1 MPRKVPIAERRRLRR
16 GQGGRNEVWIGS
28 ARLPRPIRQSRTV
41 CYNPFASKAEKGDR
55 NKVRCGIS
63 CPAFTA
69 PKWRNWQT
77 RMVQVHV
84 LARVWG
90 FESPPRHQRFTI
102 PPAMSNLQEGF
113 FV

>member
-1 MPRKVPIAERRRLRR
+1 MSSTGAPSTTHTRVLQFLCKLQVKKDGHNNGHHGVQRSIF
-16 GQGGRNEVWIGS
+16 
-28 ARLPRPIRQSRTV
+28 TV
-41 CYNPFASKAEKGDR
+41 
-55 NKVRCGIS
+55 
-63 CPAFTA
+63 

-102 PPAMSNLQEGF
+102 PPAMSNLREGF